1 MRMKRVFLLVLL
13 LPLMFHTFMYFPG
26 FSPIQE
32 GWNLLCLLYLVFVYP
47 WGRAKPGKSINS
59 FDWYM
64 IALIVV
70 DPVLSAINAWRE
82 FGQPIMYGLLT
93 ERRIAL
99 IACVL
104 FFARALRRRSIT
116 LREVEKALLILAW
129 GTMILFRI
137 MRTVIN
143 PSDYTDYIGFAH
155 SIMGEGELSL
165 QVYFA
170 FFGVLYYAF
179 RGFHTGRARDYMLA
193 LLLLGGS
200 LSVSG
205 WRQQVLTLLLTFF
218 FFVCRWTNWRRLLV
232 LLPQMLLGLALLV
245 WLLFA
250 MTPETMTEQ
259 FGRLQ
264 DAFTVVLSGERVED
278 ASATARIG
286 ETLFALEGIAKHPII
301 GNGNLSNQWQGG
313 GQLQQGEHFYWV
325 DVGTI
330 GVLYFLGIFGVILYA
345 SQYWFVLGAV
355 KKLPP
360 GVHTPLM
367 DATKGFVF
375 YSMIY
380 SVTTAFCVAD
390 AVITLFFIALLRG
403 IANEVCFLES
413 ARSAAG
419 SIQSGVLVPTPL
431 RS

>member
-1 MRMKRVFLLVLL
+1 
-13 LPLMFHTFMYFPG
+13 MYFPG

-32 GWNLLCLLYLVFVYP
+32 AWNLLCMLYLAFVYP
-47 WGRAKPGKSINS
+47 WGSAKPGKSITA
-59 FDWYM
+59 FDLYM
-64 IALIVV
+64 LALIVV
-70 DPVLSAINAWRE
+70 DPVVSAVNAWRE
-82 FGQPIMYGLLT
+82 FGQPILYGLLT

-104 FFARALRRRSIT
+104 FFTRALRRRSIT

-137 MRTVIN
+137 MRTVID
-143 PSDYTDYIGFAH
+143 PSKYADYIGFAAPVAD
-155 SIMGEGELSL
+155 GFELSL
-165 QVYFA
+165 PVFFA
-170 FFGVLYYAF
+170 LFGVLYYAF
-179 RGFHTGRARDYMLA
+179 RGFQTGRTRDYMLA

-200 LSVSG
+200 LSGLG

-218 FFVCRWTNWRRLLV
+218 FFACRWTNWRRLLV

-250 MTPETMTEQ
+250 TMPETMTEQ

-264 DAFTVVLSGERVED
+264 DAFTAVLTGERVED
-278 ASATARIG
+278 ASATGRIV
-286 ETLFALEGIAKHPII
+286 ESYFALEGIAKHPII

-313 GQLQQGEHFYWV
+313 AQLEQGAYFYWV

-345 SQYWFVLGAV
+345 SQYWFVLGPV

-375 YSMIY
+375 FGAVYSIT
-380 SVTTAFCVAD
+380 SAFCVAEP
-390 AVITLFFIALLRG
+390 VIALFFIALLRG
-403 IANEVCFLES
+403 FANEVSSLES

-419 SIQSGVLVPTPL
+419 SIQSGVMVLTPQK
-431 RS
+431 S